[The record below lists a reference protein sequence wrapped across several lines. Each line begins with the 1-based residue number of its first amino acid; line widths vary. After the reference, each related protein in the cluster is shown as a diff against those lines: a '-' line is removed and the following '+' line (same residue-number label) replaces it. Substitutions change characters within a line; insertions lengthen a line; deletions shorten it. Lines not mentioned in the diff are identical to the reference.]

1 MKNNEQVFL
10 VTGAKGLLGRYF
22 VEVLTTSIKKF
33 FEFDKSELDVTNQ
46 DLIEAVVD
54 RIKPTH
60 IIN

>member
-54 RIKPTH
+54 RIKATH